1 MPVKKNQKI
10 EKKDDSAGIFIP
22 AGLFIG
28 MGIGL
33 LTDNFIAWLFIGL
46 GAGFI
51 TMAIAKAAKKK

>member
-33 LTDNFIAWLFIGL
+33 YC
-46 GAGFI
+46 
-51 TMAIAKAAKKK
+51 MAFHRFRRRIHNYGYSKSGKEKIRN